1 VFEGNHIAQTV
12 VFPLG
17 CNGGAENHR
26 TDFEREET
34 TTMTDPK
41 IPVTEDELH
50 AYVDNELPAERRGD
64 VEAWLATHPACNER
78 VRSWREMAELLH
90 ARYDQVADEAVPK
103 RLEIERLVSRPRK
116 WMYGAIAATLLAFI
130 GGGGAGWLVRG
141 VTSSP
146 SAFQNLTVDAL
157 DAHRLYVV
165 EVRHPVEVPGSERAH
180 LQTWLSKRC
189 GWEVRAPELD
199 ATGLKLVGGRLL
211 PGPAGPASFLMY
223 ESASGER
230 YTLYTSRAKT
240 GTAQMR
246 YTAAENSGA
255 MYWSED
261 DVGYVLSGPSDKDRL
276 NQVARM
282 VYDQTEKNGG

>member
-1 VFEGNHIAQTV
+1 MI
-12 VFPLG
+12 LKK
-17 CNGGAENHR
+17 
-26 TDFEREET
+26 EET

-64 VEAWLATHPACNER
+64 VEAWLAGHPDCATR
-78 VRSWREMAELLH
+78 VRAWREMAELLH

-103 RLEIERLVSRPRK
+103 RLEIERLVRRPRE
-116 WMYGAIAATLLAFI
+116 WMYAAIAATLLAFI
-130 GGGGAGWLVRG
+130 GGGGVGWLVRG
-141 VTSSP
+141 VASSP
-146 SAFQNLTVDAL
+146 SAFQSLTLDAM

-180 LQTWLSKRC
+180 LQTWLTKRC
-189 GWEVRAPELD
+189 GWDVRAPELD

-230 YTLYTSRAKT
+230 FTLYTSRAKT